1 MDTRVSLERLD
12 VDNYAP
18 WSVRMRFTLISRGL
32 WKHVINDGEV
42 TDTDGDQKALAL
54 IGLSVMDHHL
64 PSLGQ
69 RETAKAA
76 WDALESVYKA
86 KSMARRVALKREMN
100 SLKKAA
106 EEPMTKYVARAKEL
120 RDQLAAAGHTTN
132 DEEVAAALLA
142 GLPPDYDV
150 IVAVLETTADK
161 VDLDVLLGKLLTA
174 EQRLPNQRAGGAP
187 GLRWGGGARAS
198 RWRAEASATLL
209 LLRPARP
216 HGARLPQGARG
227 PGSRRESGRWRQRAR
242 RGHGSRQARGGG
254 WLGAGLRRVAPHHQ
268 RRLHDVG
275 HAPAG
280 RGHSHHLRQR

>member
-1 MDTRVSLERLD
+1 MGDYAIERNNKILESSGMADMDARVSLERLD
-12 VDNYAP
+12 VENYAT
-18 WSVRMRFTLISRGL
+18 WCVRMRFTLISKGL

-42 TDTDGDQKALAL
+42 VDTDGDQKALAL

-76 WDALESVYKA
+76 WDALEAVYKA

-120 RDQLAAAGHTTN
+120 RDQLAAAGLATD

-174 EQRLPNQRAGGAP
+174 EQRLPK
-187 GLRWGGGARAS
+187 AS
-198 RWRAEASATLL
+198 E
-209 LLRPARP
+209 P
-216 HGARLPQGARG
+216 
-227 PGSRRESGRWRQRAR
+227 
-242 RGHGSRQARGGG
+242 
-254 WLGAGLRRVAPHHQ
+254 VAP
-268 RRLHDVG
+268 R
-275 HAPAG
+275 AYAG
-280 RGHSHHLRQR
+280 

>member
-1 MDTRVSLERLD
+1 MDHVITALSGMADMDTRVAMERLD
-12 VDNYAP
+12 VDNYGT
-18 WSVRMRFTLISRGL
+18 WSVRMRFTLISKGL
-32 WKHVINDGEV
+32 WKHVKNDGEV

-64 PSLGQ
+64 PSLRQ
-69 RETAKAA
+69 QETAKDA

-120 RDQLAAAGHTTN
+120 RDQLAAAGQDTD

-174 EQRLPNQRAGGAP
+174 EQRLPKANEPTAPRAYAGAAERAPRGNGQRPPPRCFYCDQLGHIVRNCPA
-187 GLRWGGGARAS
+187 ARAD
-198 RWRAEASATLL
+198 RA
-209 LLRPARP
+209 
-216 HGARLPQGARG
+216 ARG
-227 PGSRRESGRWRQRAR
+227 ANQAAGDHK
-242 RGHGSRQARGGG
+242 RGVAMAAVKHVETGG
-254 WLGAGLRRVAPHHQ
+254 WVLDSVL
-268 RRLHDVG
+268 
-275 HAPAG
+275 
-280 RGHSHHLRQR
+280 

>member
-1 MDTRVSLERLD
+1 MEARHQR
-12 VDNYAP
+12 
-18 WSVRMRFTLISRGL
+18 R
-32 WKHVINDGEV
+32 EV
-42 TDTDGDQKALAL
+42 TNTDGDQKALAL

-120 RDQLAAAGHTTN
+120 QDQLAAAGHTTN

-174 EQRLPNQRAGGAP
+174 EQRLPKTNEPTAPRAYAGA
-187 GLRWGGGARAS
+187 AERA
-198 RWRAEASATLL
+198 
-209 LLRPARP
+209 P
-216 HGARLPQGARG
+216 
-227 PGSRRESGRWRQRAR
+227 
-242 RGHGSRQARGGG
+242 RGGG
-254 WLGAGLRRVAPHHQ
+254 RRPPLRCFYCDQLGHMVRDCPKARADRARGANQAAGDNGRGVAMAAVKHVEAGGWVMKYCPG
-268 RRLHDVG
+268 RWILDEETVRDVG
-275 HAPAG
+275 YFPCREFYKCGLALYVSTKVPSESLVMGSFLTHIV
-280 RGHSHHLRQR
+280 

>member
-1 MDTRVSLERLD
+1 M
-12 VDNYAP
+12 DNYAT
-18 WSVRMRFTLISRGL
+18 WSVRMRLILTRHQHGTLSAGGRRLAAAQASGVLATQRPSRSFRATNR
-32 WKHVINDGEV
+32 HHQICDS
-42 TDTDGDQKALAL
+42 DTDGDQKALAL

-64 PSLGQ
+64 PSGQ

-120 RDQLAAAGHTTN
+120 RDQLAAAGHITN

-161 VDLDVLLGKLLTA
+161 VDLDVLHRQAAHGRA
-174 EQRLPNQRAGGAP
+174 APAQDQRADGAP

-227 PGSRRESGRWRQRAR
+227 PGSRRESGRR
-242 RGHGSRQARGGG
+242 R
-254 WLGAGLRRVAPHHQ
+254 
-268 RRLHDVG
+268 
-275 HAPAG
+275 
-280 RGHSHHLRQR
+280 